1 MFQWGE
7 EGRKSF
13 VSLRNGCP
21 SFSLAL
27 DVEKKRLEL
36 KFSEKK
42 VVQSQVAAV
51 AVFKK
56 NFK

>member
-1 MFQWGE
+1 MFIFQ
-7 EGRKSF
+7 
-13 VSLRNGCP
+13 RNVCL
-21 SFSLAL
+21 SSSLAL

-36 KFSEKK
+36 KFLERK
-42 VVQSQVAAV
+42 VVQWQVAAV